1 MSLKRVSPYYY
12 VISIKS
18 SQGKKP
24 FGWSLKDILFYRSF
38 FKKDSIVGIVMSIL
52 IQLTNFGFFSVNY
65 ILGKANT
72 NKWIGTLI

>member
-38 FKKDSIVGIVMSIL
+38 FKKDSIVGIVMSVL
-52 IQLTNFGFFSVNY
+52 IQLTDFGFFRLTIFWEKLTPING
-65 ILGKANT
+65 LGR
-72 NKWIGTLI
+72 

>member
-38 FKKDSIVGIVMSIL
+38 FKKDSIVGIVMSVL
-52 IQLTNFGFFSVNY
+52 IQLTDFGFSVNY
-65 ILGKANT
+65 MLTPINGLGR
-72 NKWIGTLI
+72 